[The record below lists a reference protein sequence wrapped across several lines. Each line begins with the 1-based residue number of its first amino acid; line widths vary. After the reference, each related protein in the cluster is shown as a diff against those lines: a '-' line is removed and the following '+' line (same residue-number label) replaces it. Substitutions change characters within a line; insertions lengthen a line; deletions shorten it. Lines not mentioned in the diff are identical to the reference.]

1 MNLNSKNDN
10 CEKYVGSKEILE
22 CDKCKIGDILNE
34 DNFFVKQN
42 YKVGEKEKFLIANV
56 KKEKKKIYINIM
68 KDNIY
73 LILIKI
79 KLNTKIALLKIVYHV
94 IIIMGTEKNE
104 KNFLSLY

>member
-1 MNLNSKNDN
+1 
-10 CEKYVGSKEILE
+10 
-22 CDKCKIGDILNE
+22 
-34 DNFFVKQN
+34 
-42 YKVGEKEKFLIANV
+42 
-56 KKEKKKIYINIM
+56 M

-94 IIIMGTEKNE
+94 IIIMEPVKNE